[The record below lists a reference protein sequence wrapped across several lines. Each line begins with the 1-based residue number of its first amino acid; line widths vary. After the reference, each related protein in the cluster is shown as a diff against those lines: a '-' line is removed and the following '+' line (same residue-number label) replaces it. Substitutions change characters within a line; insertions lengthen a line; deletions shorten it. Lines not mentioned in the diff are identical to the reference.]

1 MQKSHARRVYPV
13 LIKISFTER
22 SMKASS
28 YERGAA
34 RSWRLLVVFISAMFL
49 GSLSAAA
56 LPEPGTPAPPLQFT
70 QLLQAPPGTKTDWES
85 LRGKVVVLEF
95 WETQCAPCI
104 AEIPHLSKLIA
115 ELDPAKFQ
123 FISVDGL
130 PSENEEVVQKFLTK
144 RKMPGWVGVDT
155 SGSVFASY
163 GVRMYPTT
171 IIVDG
176 QGRVVAV
183 TRPEILTT
191 SDLQAVA
198 DGKTVKFASMP
209 VFDVDALRKSGAPT
223 SDATSLFELSIT
235 KAPPDAPFG
244 MSYGGGRI
252 DINGMKAK
260 ELISFAY
267 QNLPK
272 DRFLPTCVFPEG
284 LYNLHTACQNG
295 EDNDNL
301 IPPFLQIAIA
311 YGLNLRIESKTVT
324 QKAYVLKATE
334 ASKKLLTPTAST
346 GGSMWMYSNGR
357 LTLKNRSIDNLANSL
372 EGGLEVPIVNETGIE
387 GKFDVELEFPAKDV
401 EAAKTAL
408 LKTLGLDL
416 IEAERPIQ
424 MLEVSPRAETK
435 KAEEAKPHEPPQ
447 K

>member
-1 MQKSHARRVYPV
+1 VAFV
-13 LIKISFTER
+13 
-22 SMKASS
+22 
-28 YERGAA
+28 
-34 RSWRLLVVFISAMFL
+34 SAMLL

-70 QLLQAPPGTKTDWES
+70 QLLQAPLGTKTDWES

-155 SGSVFASY
+155 TGSVFASY

-171 IIVDG
+171 IIVNG

-191 SDLQAVA
+191 SDLLAVA
-198 DGKTVKFASMP
+198 DGKTVKFAPMP
-209 VFDVDALRKSGAPT
+209 VFDVDALRKSAAPT
-223 SDATSLFELSIT
+223 TDATPLFELSIT
-235 KAPPDAPFG
+235 NAPPDAPFG

-252 DINGMKAK
+252 DINGIKAK

-267 QNLPK
+267 QDLPK
-272 DRFLPTCVFPEG
+272 DRFLPACVFPEG
-284 LYNLHTACQNG
+284 LYNLHTAYQTG
-295 EDNDNL
+295 EDHHNL
-301 IPPFLQIAIA
+301 IQIAIA

-324 QKAYVLKATE
+324 QKVYVLKATE

-346 GGSMWMYSNGR
+346 GGSMWMYSNGK

-387 GKFDVELEFPAKDV
+387 GKFDAELVFPAKDV
-401 EAAKTAL
+401 EAAKAAL

-424 MLEVSPRAETK
+424 MLEVSPRAEAK
-435 KAEEAKPHEPPQ
+435 KAEEAKPQEPSQ

>member
-1 MQKSHARRVYPV
+1 MKV
-13 LIKISFTER
+13 LSCV
-22 SMKASS
+22 
-28 YERGAA
+28 RGSV
-34 RSWRLLVVFISAMFL
+34 RSWRLLVTFISAMFL

-56 LPEPGTPAPPLQFT
+56 LPEPGTPAPPLHFT
-70 QLLQAPPGTKTDWES
+70 QLLQAPPGAKADWNA

-95 WETQCAPCI
+95 WETHCAPCI
-104 AEIPHLSKLIA
+104 EEIPHLSKLIN

-130 PSENEEVVQKFLTK
+130 PSEDEEVVQKSLTK
-144 RKMPGWVGVDT
+144 RKMLGWVGVDT
-155 SGSVFASY
+155 TGSVFASY
-163 GVRMYPTT
+163 GVRVFPTT

-183 TRPEILTT
+183 TRPEILTAA
-191 SDLQAVA
+191 DLRAVA
-198 DGKTVKFASMP
+198 DGKTVKFAQLPDMS
-209 VFDVDALRKSGAPT
+209 ALMKSASSA
-223 SDATSLFELSIT
+223 SDAKPLIEFSLI
-235 KAPPDAPFG
+235 KAPLDAPFG
-244 MSYGGGRI
+244 MSYGGCRI

-260 ELISFAY
+260 ALISFAY
-267 QNLPK
+267 QDLPK

-284 LYNLHTACQNG
+284 LYNLHTACKNG

-311 YGLNLRIESKTVT
+311 YGLNLRIESKTVA

-346 GGSMWMYSNGR
+346 GGSMWMFSNGK

-387 GKFDVELEFPAKDV
+387 GKFDVELEFPEKDV
-401 EAAKTAL
+401 EAAKAAL
-408 LKTLGLDL
+408 LKTLGLEL

-435 KAEEAKPHEPPQ
+435 KAEEAKPQEPP
-447 K
+447 KK